1 MFFLTLRLL
10 LGGFMTKHLFNW
22 YNLFENK
29 NIRFAKIK
37 FSGVAQLYYES
48 VKDYMEKMGEPLVT
62 N

>member
-1 MFFLTLRLL
+1 
-10 LGGFMTKHLFNW
+10 
-22 YNLFENK
+22 LFENK